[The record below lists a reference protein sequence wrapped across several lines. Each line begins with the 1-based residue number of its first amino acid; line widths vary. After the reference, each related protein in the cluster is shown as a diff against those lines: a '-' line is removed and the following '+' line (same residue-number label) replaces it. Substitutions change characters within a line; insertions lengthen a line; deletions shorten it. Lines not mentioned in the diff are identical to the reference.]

1 VPQIT
6 QKLPNKSQQSGVSRS
21 QNLQNM
27 MKIGDNFLYE
37 DSTVQ
42 WKNTMNINSLWNLKF
57 LFIKLF
63 L

>member
-42 WKNTMNINSLWNLKF
+42 WKNTMNINSHWNLKF